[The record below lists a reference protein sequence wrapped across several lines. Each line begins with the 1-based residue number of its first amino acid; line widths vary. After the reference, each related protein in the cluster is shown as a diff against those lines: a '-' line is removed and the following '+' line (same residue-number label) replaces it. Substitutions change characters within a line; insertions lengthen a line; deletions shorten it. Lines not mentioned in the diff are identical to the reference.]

1 MRILRLEL
9 HAPGAETRCDR
20 ILLPDTQSMRAWVR
34 LIALKARVEVAEGK
48 LDQALGTIETGLAFG
63 RHVSEGP
70 FLINSL
76 VGIAICNSMLDRLE
90 ELIDQ
95 PGRPEPLLGPDRPAP
110 AAGEPAQGHGAGAAA
125 GREHDPRARSIDQAP
140 LPGRMG
146 RVARTALR
154 PDAWADSQGHRATT
168 APPWT

>member
-1 MRILRLEL
+1 M
-9 HAPGAETRCDR
+9 GA
-20 ILLPDTQSMRAWVR
+20 

-90 ELIDQ
+90 ELIDR
-95 PGRPEPLLGPDRPAP
+95 PGT
-110 AAGEPAQGHGAGAAA
+110 
-125 GREHDPRARSIDQAP
+125 
-140 LPGRMG
+140 
-146 RVARTALR
+146 RT
-154 PDAWADSQGHRATT
+154 SGT
-168 APPWT
+168 APSGRW